1 MKFKVL
7 LPLFLLQAFFWST
20 SSINA
25 QLYINELSCT
35 NENTTADNYGEYE
48 DWFEIYNAGG
58 SAVDITGYYL
68 SDKLSEPTKWL
79 IPSGS
84 IPAGGYQVFY
94 ASNRDIVVAGNYH
107 TNFKLTQTKQ
117 EYIVLSD
124 PSGTVLDAYWIE
136 NPMKLGDSRG
146 RVTDGAASWGVFNI
160 PTPGSA
166 NIVAQQEYAT
176 KPAFSMDAGFYTSA
190 INVAISSPDADV
202 TIYYTTD
209 GTVPTTTS
217 TLYTGPISINNTTTI
232 RARAFSSVPD
242 VPVSFTETNTYFIN
256 ETHTL
261 PVISVAS
268 AEYDDLFNF
277 FWVNEI
283 RTSFE
288 YFNADGSFEQEL
300 EGDMKGH
307 GNDSWAFA
315 QKGIRFYARDKYGY
329 DHEIDHQVFPEKER
343 DSFDVLILRNAG
355 SDNYP
360 GAAFAGR
367 PSCHLRDGFAQTLSV
382 EADMA
387 LDQRSYESCIVYING
402 EYWGIYEMRER
413 IDSDFTEEYYNQPE
427 EDVDMLEFWGGLE
440 VRYGSAV
447 GWNDLYDY
455 MMANDLTVQAN
466 YDYVATQLDINSF
479 IDYFIINTYLVNTD
493 WLNWNTK
500 WWRGNADPVV
510 RFKYTLW
517 DMDNVINLGENYTGL
532 PGTGY
537 EVDPCAVEDLFTGN
551 PNVPHVDMFNALFEN
566 EDFFSLYLNRYLDL
580 LNTTFHKDFMIP
592 HLEDMAA
599 DLEPEMPAQ
608 VARWGGS
615 MAEWED
621 HIDEMKDFLENR
633 YDLIIEL
640 IQDCNPDEIT
650 GVYTLTADVDD
661 PNGGDIRVNT
671 VIPETYPWT
680 GNYFGGVE
688 LTLTAIPQ
696 EGWVFDRWEIT
707 GGGALSSA
715 TDEISNLNLTGDA
728 SVKAFFIKERQVT
741 FLVDP
746 PLSGEISIDGAIPGG
761 FPFTQTF
768 LDGTNVD
775 LSAVIDERFEMVNWT
790 SLYHTLTPFTTDND
804 VSFTVTADN
813 DSITLNLAKII
824 LPFTVTVEPEN
835 SGTIDINGVVPVVFP
850 YETEFEHSTPI
861 NIEATPN
868 NKYVFEY
875 WTTENHSLNPNEFSQ
890 AVGFNIK
897 EEENMVAHFRKL
909 HDLTILVSPEGAGSV
924 RVDERVYDEFPVE
937 QEVLDET
944 TIYLAAYPEPE
955 YEFVRWTLE
964 NHFVDPKST
973 SQDASLTVEE
983 SDVLV
988 ANYKLK
994 DVEIFVPE
1002 SFTPNNDGV
1011 NDIFTPVMNAD
1022 NISDYEMRIF
1032 DRWGELVFET
1042 NTPGV
1047 GWNGEDSSNDIK
1059 TGVYVY
1065 QLTAHSLIS
1074 GKKIDLSGSIT
1085 LFK

>member
-7 LPLFLLQAFFWST
+7 LPLFLLHAFFWSFST
-20 SSINA
+20 NA

-35 NENTTADNYGEYE
+35 NENTVADNYGEFE
-48 DWFEIYNAGG
+48 DWFEIYNAGAT
-58 SAVDITGYYL
+58 AVDLTGYYL
-68 SDKLSEPTKWL
+68 SDKLDNPTKWL

-84 IPAGGYQVFY
+84 IPAGGYEVFY

-124 PSGTVLDAYWIE
+124 PTGTVVDAYWIE
-136 NPMKLGDSRG
+136 NPMKLNDSRG

-160 PTPGSA
+160 PTPGA
-166 NIVAQQEYAT
+166 PNIVAQQEYAS
-176 KPAFSMDAGFYTSA
+176 KPVFNTDPGFYNSP
-190 INVAISSPDADV
+190 ISVSLSSPDANV
-202 TIYYTTD
+202 SIYYTTN
-209 GTVPTTTS
+209 GTVPTTGS
-217 TLYTGPISINNTTTI
+217 TLYTGPINVGTTTTI
-232 RARAFSSVPD
+232 RARAFSTDPD

-268 AEYDDLFNF
+268 ADYNNLFNF

-300 EGDMKGH
+300 EGDMRGH

-360 GAAFAGR
+360 GASFAGR
-367 PSCHLRDGFAQTLSV
+367 PSCHLRDGFAQTLSQD
-382 EADMA
+382 ANMA
-387 LDQRSYESCIVYING
+387 LDQRTYESCIVYING

-447 GWNDLYDY
+447 GWNDLYNY

-466 YDYVATQLDINSF
+466 YDYVASQLDINSF

-500 WWRGNADPVV
+500 WWRGNADPMV

-551 PNVPHVDMFNALFEN
+551 PNIPHVDMFNALFEN
-566 EDFFSLYLNRYLDL
+566 EDFFALYLNRYLDL
-580 LNTTFHKDFMIP
+580 LNTTFHKDYMIP
-592 HLEDMAA
+592 HLEAMAA
-599 DLEPEMPAQ
+599 DLAPEMPAQ

-615 MAEWED
+615 VAEWED
-621 HIDEMKDFLENR
+621 HIDEMKTFLENR

-640 IQDCNPDEIT
+640 IQDCNEDEIT
-650 GVYTLTADVDD
+650 GIYTLTANVNN

-671 VIPETYPWT
+671 VIPDAYPWT
-680 GNYFGGVE
+680 GTYFGGVG
-688 LTLTAIPQ
+688 LTLTAVPQ
-696 EGWVFDRWEIT
+696 EGWVFDRWEIS
-707 GGGALSSA
+707 GGGTLTST
-715 TDEISNLNLTGDA
+715 TDEVTNLSLTGDA
-728 SVKAFFIKERQVT
+728 SVEAIFIQERQVT
-741 FLVDP
+741 FIVEP
-746 PLSGEISIDGAIPGG
+746 PLAGEISIDGTVPAT

-768 LDGTNVD
+768 LNGTNVN
-775 LSAVIDERFEMVNWT
+775 LSAILDERFEMVNWV
-790 SLYHTLTPFTTDND
+790 SLNHSLSPSDTAID
-804 VSFTVTADN
+804 VNFNVTQD
-813 DSITLNLAKII
+813 DDTITLNLSKII
-824 LPFTVTVEPEN
+824 LPFKLSIEPEGA
-835 SGTIDINGVVPVVFP
+835 GTVDVNGVLPATYP
-850 YETEFEHSTPI
+850 YETEFEHSTPV
-861 NIEATPN
+861 NLEATPN
-868 NKYVFEY
+868 NKYIFEY
-875 WTTENHSLNPNEFSQ
+875 WTYENNPLSPNDFSQ
-890 AVGFNIK
+890 SVSFNIK
-897 EEENMVAHFRKL
+897 DRENIVAHFRKL
-909 HDLTILVSPEGAGSV
+909 HDLTVVVSPEGAGSV
-924 RVDERVYDEFPVE
+924 RVDEVVYDTFPVT
-937 QEVLDET
+937 QEILDET
-944 TIYLAAYPEPE
+944 TVYISAYPVPE
-955 YEFVRWTLE
+955 YEFVRWTLN
-964 NHFVDPKST
+964 NHFVDPKSI
-973 SQDASLTVEE
+973 SQDASLTVNE

-988 ANYKLK
+988 ANFKLK
-994 DVEIFVPE
+994 EVEIFIPE
-1002 SFTPNNDGV
+1002 SFTPNNDEV
-1011 NDIFTPVMNAD
+1011 NDVFIPIVKAE
-1022 NISDYEMRIF
+1022 NITEYELLIY
-1032 DRWGELVFET
+1032 DRWGELVFQS
-1042 NTPGV
+1042 NTPGE
-1047 GWNGEDSSNDIK
+1047 GWNGEDSASAIK

-1065 QLTAHSLIS
+1065 RLNALSLIT
-1074 GKKIDLSGSIT
+1074 GRKIERSGSIT
-1085 LFK
+1085 LYQ

>member
-7 LPLFLLQAFFWST
+7 LPLFLLHAFFWST
-20 SSINA
+20 TTNA

-35 NENTTADNYGEYE
+35 NENTVADNYGEFE
-48 DWFEIYNAGG
+48 DWFEVYNAGAT
-58 SAVDITGYYL
+58 AVDLTGYYL
-68 SDKLSEPTKWL
+68 SDKLDNPTKWV

-84 IPAGGYQVFY
+84 IPAGGFQVFY
-94 ASNRDIVVAGNYH
+94 ASSRDIVVAGNYH

-124 PSGTVLDAYWIE
+124 PTGTVLDAYWIE
-136 NPMKLGDSRG
+136 NPMKLNDSRG
-146 RVTDGAASWGVFNI
+146 RVTDGAAAWGVFNI
-160 PTPGSA
+160 PTPGAS
-166 NIVAQQEYAT
+166 NIVAQQEYAS
-176 KPAFSMDAGFYTSA
+176 KPVFSTDPGFYNSA
-190 INVAISSPDADV
+190 ISVALSSPDVDV
-202 TIYYTTD
+202 SIYYTTD
-209 GTVPTTTS
+209 GTVPTAAS
-217 TLYTGPISINNTTTI
+217 ILYSGPININATTTI
-232 RARAFSSVPD
+232 RARAFSTNPD

-268 AEYDDLFNF
+268 EDYNDLFNF

-343 DSFDVLILRNAG
+343 ESFDVLILRNAG

-402 EYWGIYEMRER
+402 TYWGIYEMRER

-440 VRYGSAV
+440 VRYGSAA

-566 EDFFSLYLNRYLDL
+566 EDFFALYLNRYLDL

-599 DLEPEMPAQ
+599 DLAPEMPQQ

-615 MAEWED
+615 IAEWED
-621 HIDEMKDFLENR
+621 HIDEMKTFLENR

-640 IQDCNPDEIT
+640 IQDCNEDEIT
-650 GVYTLTADVDD
+650 GIYTLTANVNN

-680 GNYFGGVE
+680 GTYFGGVG

-707 GGGALSSA
+707 GGGTLTST
-715 TDEISNLNLTGDA
+715 TDEQTNLSLTGDA
-728 SVKAFFIKERQVT
+728 AVEAVFIQERQIT
-741 FLVDP
+741 FIVEP
-746 PLSGEISIDGAIPGG
+746 PLAGEISINGSVPVA

-768 LDGTNVD
+768 LNGTNVN
-775 LSAVIDERFEMVNWT
+775 LSAILDERFEMVNWV
-790 SLYHTLTPFTTDND
+790 SLNHSLSPSDTDIDIN
-804 VSFTVTADN
+804 FTVTQD
-813 DSITLNLAKII
+813 DDTITLNLSRII
-824 LPFTVTVEPEN
+824 LPFKCSVEPE
-835 SGTIDINGVVPVVFP
+835 GAGILDVNGIIPAVYP
-850 YETEFEHSTPI
+850 YETEFKHSVPV
-861 NIEATPN
+861 NVLATPN
-868 NKYVFEY
+868 AKYVFEY
-875 WTTENHSLNPNEFSQ
+875 WTSEGNVLSPDNFSQ
-890 AVGFNIK
+890 AVSFNIK
-897 EEENMVAHFRKL
+897 TGENMVAHFRKL
-909 HDLTILVSPEGAGSV
+909 HDLTVVVSPEGAGSV
-924 RVDERVYDEFPVE
+924 RVDEIVYDTFPVT
-937 QEVLDET
+937 QEILDET
-944 TIYLAAYPEPE
+944 TIYLSAYPVPE
-955 YEFVRWTLE
+955 YEFVRWTLS
-964 NHFVDPKST
+964 NHLVDPKAV
-973 SQDASLTVEE
+973 SQDVSLTVNE

-988 ANYKLK
+988 ANFKLK
-994 DVEIFVPE
+994 EVEIFIPA
-1002 SFTPNNDGV
+1002 SFTPNNDEV
-1011 NDIFTPVMNAD
+1011 NDIFVPIVKAKNV
-1022 NISDYEMRIF
+1022 NEYELLIF
-1032 DRWGELVFET
+1032 DRWGEQVFKS
-1042 NTPGV
+1042 NTPGE
-1047 GWNGEDSSNDIK
+1047 GWNGEDSKSDIK

-1065 QLTAHSLIS
+1065 QLKLISLIS
-1074 GKKIDLSGSIT
+1074 GRKIERSGSIT
-1085 LFK
+1085 LYQ